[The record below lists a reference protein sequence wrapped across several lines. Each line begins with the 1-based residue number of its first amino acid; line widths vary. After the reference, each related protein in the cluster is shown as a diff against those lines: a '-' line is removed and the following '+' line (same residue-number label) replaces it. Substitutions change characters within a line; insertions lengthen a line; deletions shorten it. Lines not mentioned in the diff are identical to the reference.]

1 MLIIDL
7 KVIIMRK
14 GLLAL
19 TIVLI
24 IVFGFLM
31 GKYIYETLNVN
42 DNSNTEIYKA
52 NRIANEATPKT
63 GDEDDIKE
71 VNAKEEKV
79 SPNAKVITSIY
90 YDECGHTVKTSKTI
104 ENQYINLTKEE
115 LSEELEDFEIQEFTP
130 EEITLYKE
138 EEGICNEHYILRDK
152 DGYVAIYNLDT
163 EENEILENVT
173 EIGVQ
178 FLPLTDLEKI
188 KGGLRVYGRE
198 NLNRL
203 LEDFE

>member
-1 MLIIDL
+1 M
-7 KVIIMRK
+7 KK

-19 TIVLI
+19 TIILI

-31 GKYIYETLNVN
+31 GKYIYQTLSINN
-42 DNSNTEIYKA
+42 NYNTEMYKA
-52 NRIANEATPKT
+52 NRIANGATPKVK
-63 GDEDDIKE
+63 DEDETKE
-71 VNAKEEKV
+71 TNAKEKKV
-79 SPNAKVITSIY
+79 SPNAKVTTNIY
-90 YDECGHTVKTSKTI
+90 YDECGHTVTTSKII
-104 ENQYINLTKEE
+104 ENKYINLTEDE
-115 LSEELEDFEIQEFTP
+115 LAEELEDFEIQEFDS

-138 EEGICNEHYILRDK
+138 ESGICNEHYILKDK

-178 FLPLTDLEKI
+178 FLPLTDSEKI
-188 KGGLRVYGRE
+188 KGGLKVYGRE

>member
-1 MLIIDL
+1 M
-7 KVIIMRK
+7 KK

-19 TIVLI
+19 TIILI

-31 GKYIYETLNVN
+31 GKYVYETLSINN
-42 DNSNTEIYKA
+42 NSNNEMYKA
-52 NRIANEATPKT
+52 NRIVNEATPKT
-63 GDEDDIKE
+63 SNEDEVKE
-71 VNAKEEKV
+71 ANANEGKI
-79 SPNAKVITSIY
+79 SPNAQVITNIY

-104 ENQYINLTKEE
+104 ENKYINLTEEE
-115 LSEELEDFEIQEFTP
+115 LSKELKDFEIQEFTA
-130 EEITLYKE
+130 EKITLYKKE
-138 EEGICNEHYILRDK
+138 NGICNEHYILRDK

-178 FLPLTDLEKI
+178 FLPLTDSEKI
-188 KGGLRVYGRE
+188 KGGLKVYGRE